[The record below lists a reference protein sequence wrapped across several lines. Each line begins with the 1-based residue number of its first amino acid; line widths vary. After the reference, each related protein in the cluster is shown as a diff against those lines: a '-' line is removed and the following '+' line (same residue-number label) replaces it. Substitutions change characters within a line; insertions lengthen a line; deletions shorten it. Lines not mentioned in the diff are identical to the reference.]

1 MDMLLNGVDTI
12 HKDISMNTDFKSRF
26 DETLVDNVDLL
37 CTVTDEELKQFIDSF
52 FISTQRN

>member
-1 MDMLLNGVDTI
+1 MLLNGVDTI
-12 HKDISMNTDFKSRF
+12 HKDVSMNTDFKSRF
-26 DETLVDNVDLL
+26 DETLVDYVDLL